1 MRERP
6 ASGVPASGVPAS
18 EAVAGGDAVAAR
30 RGRPTLAGW
39 ARYAGLGYATVV
51 LIVGTSLPTPLYLL
65 YERAFGM
72 SPLDVTLL
80 VAVYSAAVIV
90 ALLSCGPLS
99 DAVGYRL
106 VLTCGLIVAA
116 GGAALLAAASSAL
129 WLVAGRGVQGLAV
142 GAATGALTAGM
153 VLTEPNGRPERA
165 SVLASAATTAGCG
178 IGPVLAGA
186 LAQFAGSPR
195 VLCYLVEIVLLVPAI
210 GVAATLPRALG
221 VTGQRWSLR
230 RPRVP
235 ASIRRPFIIPA
246 AVSCIAW
253 SIAYVVLTLVPS
265 YAAAS
270 LGRSNLLIEGGASGS
285 LLLCAAAVQVLLRSW
300 QARRAQAVGLS
311 LLVIGVLGLIAAG
324 ALGSAAV
331 LFATIAIAG
340 AGQGV
345 GFMGSLRRLSEIA
358 PAAQRA
364 ETVSMFYVVTYIG
377 GGVSTVGVGLLAT
390 RLTLTASVQVFAAVF
405 AAFALMTL
413 GALLAGRNGAG
424 RDIPVSDE
432 ASAEKGGNG
441 EGCR

>member
-1 MRERP
+1 MRQTAGERDRDSP
-6 ASGVPASGVPAS
+6 AGAA
-18 EAVAGGDAVAAR
+18 AAGRA
-30 RGRPTLAGW
+30 RPTMAGW

-80 VAVYSAAVIV
+80 VAVYAAAVIV
-90 ALLSCGPLS
+90 ALLICGPLS
-99 DAVGYRL
+99 DALGYRL
-106 VLTCGLIVAA
+106 VLTCGLVVAA
-116 GGAALLAAASSAL
+116 GAAALLAAASGAL
-129 WLVAGRGVQGLAV
+129 WLVAGRAVQGLAV
-142 GAATGALTAGM
+142 GTATGALTAGL
-153 VLTEPNGRPERA
+153 VLTEPTGRPERA

-178 IGPVLAGA
+178 IGPVVAGA
-186 LAQFAGSPR
+186 LAQFAGRPL

-210 GVAATLPRALG
+210 GVAVTLPRALG
-221 VTGQRWSLR
+221 VTGQRWRPR
-230 RPRVP
+230 RPRIP

-270 LGRSNLLIEGGASGS
+270 LGHSNLLVEGGASGS
-285 LLLCAAAVQVLLRSW
+285 LLVCAAVVQVLLRSW
-300 QARRAQAVGLS
+300 PAGQAQAAGLA

-340 AGQGV
+340 AGQGA

-364 ETVSMFYVVTYIG
+364 ETVSMFYVVTYVG

-405 AAFALMTL
+405 AAFALITL
-413 GALLAGRNGAG
+413 GALLAGRGGPRGSLRQDTPAG
-424 RDIPVSDE
+424 NR
-432 ASAEKGGNG
+432 
-441 EGCR
+441 